1 MKDRKVIV
9 YAASVFII
17 ASVLLA
23 IYFFAKKP
31 VKISVPVLD
40 EEKKVIVFKDVKY
53 SGEKK
58 GVIDWE
64 IDAKIARKYIEKP
77 EIEMEDITG
86 RYRPKADV
94 AVSFKGTRGSMNTEE
109 ERGSIEDV
117 DFLYKNDY
125 RLKSRHMD
133 FDFKKGLTYTNAPVD
148 IDGSKLTLRGIGLT
162 ANTNEEI
169 VRIEKDVTGSIQT
182 EKGKYKFESDRFTY
196 TLKDNLYVL
205 EGRVIM
211 KGEDMNLMCD
221 KLILLSKDNELE
233 KIDANGKV
241 RLISKGTIAKS
252 GKAVYHFR
260 EDRVVLTENPS
271 ILKDNVEMAGES
283 IVYNMADKKFSINK
297 PKMRMEKK

>member
-9 YAASVFII
+9 YTASVFIV
-17 ASVLLA
+17 ASLLLA
-23 IYFFAKKP
+23 IYFFVKKP

-58 GVIDWE
+58 GVVDWE

-86 RYRPKADV
+86 RYKPKADV

-109 ERGSIEDV
+109 ERGSMEDV

-125 RLKSRHMD
+125 KLKSSHMD
-133 FDFKKGLTYTNAPVD
+133 FDFKKGLTYTNAPVE

-169 VRIEKDVTGSIQT
+169 VRIEKDVTGFIQT

-221 KLILLSKDNELE
+221 RLVLVSKDSELE
-233 KIDANGKV
+233 RIDANGKV
-241 RLISKGTIAKS
+241 KLISKGTIAKS

-271 ILKDNVEMAGES
+271 ILKDNVEMTGES
-283 IVYNMADKKFSINK
+283 IVYDMADKKFSINK